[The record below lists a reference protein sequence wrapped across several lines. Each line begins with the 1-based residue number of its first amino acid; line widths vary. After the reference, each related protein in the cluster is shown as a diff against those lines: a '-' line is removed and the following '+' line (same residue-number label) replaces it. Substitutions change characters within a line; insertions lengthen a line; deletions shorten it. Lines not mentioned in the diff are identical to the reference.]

1 MFYLHKAS
9 VQSSYLQKQGGWGMG
24 WGVLTTEK
32 YVVYQ
37 HLSLLQAEQAFSKIA
52 LH

>member
-1 MFYLHKAS
+1 MFYLHEAS
-9 VQSSYLQKQGGWGMG
+9 VQSSYLQKQRGWDMG

-32 YVVYQ
+32 YVVCQY
-37 HLSLLQAEQAFSKIA
+37 LSMLQAEQAFSKIA